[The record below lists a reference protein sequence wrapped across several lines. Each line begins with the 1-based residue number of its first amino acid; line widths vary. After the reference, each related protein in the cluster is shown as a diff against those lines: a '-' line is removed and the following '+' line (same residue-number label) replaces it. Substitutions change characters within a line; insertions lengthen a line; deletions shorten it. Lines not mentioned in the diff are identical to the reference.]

1 MEAELLALLK
11 KVGIDYLVARWG
23 DDNDLANL
31 RDADASAQMGLKGT
45 GHERGAATS
54 AGWDKEVEWEH
65 VLSLGEQQRL
75 GLARMY
81 YHQPKF
87 AVLDVSRT
95 AVAQLEELS
104 QALRFPSR

>member
-1 MEAELLALLK
+1 M
-11 KVGIDYLVARWG
+11 V
-23 DDNDLANL
+23 
-31 RDADASAQMGLKGT
+31 ASAQHCTDMRTPLRHLVVESRYPIGADIMAVAK
-45 GHERGAATS
+45 GAATS

>member
-81 YHQPKF
+81 YHKPAF

-104 QALRFPSR
+104 QPSRFPSR